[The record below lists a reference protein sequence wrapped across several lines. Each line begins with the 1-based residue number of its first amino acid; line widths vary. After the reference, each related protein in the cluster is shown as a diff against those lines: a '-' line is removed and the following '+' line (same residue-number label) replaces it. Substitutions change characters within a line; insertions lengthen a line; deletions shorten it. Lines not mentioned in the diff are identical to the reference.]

1 MRKFQFGA
9 LIFTLLLS
17 LGLFACGDDNETKTS
32 TAQPTAQAT
41 SQATSSAATQPP
53 AGTPAAASPTPVP
66 REGPKDVILATT
78 TSTQDTGL
86 LDVLVPMFE
95 DASGYNV
102 KVIAVGT
109 GQALAMGERGDA
121 DVMLVHAPAS
131 EKKIVDE
138 GVGLNR
144 RLVMHNDF
152 VLLGPSSDPAGVKG
166 TTKATEALTKIFD
179 TGASF
184 ISRGDD
190 SGTDKLEKALWKKA
204 NLDPK
209 GKSWYE
215 ETGQGMGASLQ
226 IANQRDAYIMS
237 DRGTFLASKS
247 LSLAIVLEGD
257 PGLLNVYSVM
267 EVNPDKFSLVNGPG
281 GKAFADFMVSDE
293 AQNVI
298 KDFGVDKYGQA
309 LFTPDAGKTYESL
322 GLATP
327 FG

>member
-1 MRKFQFGA
+1 MKKIRYGM
-9 LIFTLLLS
+9 LIVALLLS
-17 LGLFACGDDNETKTS
+17 VGVLACGSDSDNSKNTATPGTVATATTK
-32 TAQPTAQAT
+32 A
-41 SQATSSAATQPP
+41 AAT
-53 AGTPAAASPTPVP
+53 ASGTAAATGTPVVRS
-66 REGPKDVILATT
+66 GPKEIILATT

-86 LDVLVPMFE
+86 LDVLVPVFE
-95 DASGYNV
+95 KDSGYNV

-121 DVMLVHAPAS
+121 DVMLVHAPSS
-131 EKKIVDE
+131 EKKVVDE
-138 GVGLNR
+138 GVGLDR

-166 TTKATEALTKIFD
+166 TTLATDAFTNIYNK
-179 TGASF
+179 GASF

-226 IANQRDAYIMS
+226 VANQRDAYIMS

-247 LSLAIVLEGD
+247 LSLVIVLEGD

-267 EVNPDKFSLVNGPG
+267 QVNPEKFSLVNGPG

-293 AQNVI
+293 AQSII
-298 KDFGVDKYGQA
+298 KDFGTDKYGQA
-309 LFTPDAGKTYESL
+309 LFTADAGKTYEEV

>member
-1 MRKFQFGA
+1 MKKIRFGM
-9 LIFTLLLS
+9 LIVALLLS
-17 LGLFACGDDNETKTS
+17 VGLLACGSDNDNSKSTATPLAAATS
-32 TAQPTAQAT
+32 TPKA
-41 SQATSSAATQPP
+41 AAT
-53 AGTPAAASPTPVP
+53 ASGTAAATGTPVVRS
-66 REGPKDVILATT
+66 GPKEIILATT

-86 LDVLVPMFE
+86 LDILVPAFE
-95 DASGYNV
+95 KDGGYNV

-121 DVMLVHAPAS
+121 DVMLVHAPSS
-131 EKKIVDE
+131 EKKLVDE
-138 GVGLNR
+138 GVGLDR

-152 VLLGPSSDPAGVKG
+152 VLLGAESDPAGVKG
-166 TTKATEALTKIFD
+166 TTKATDALTSIFNK
-179 TGASF
+179 GAAF

-209 GKSWYE
+209 GKSWYD

-226 IANQRDAYIMS
+226 VANQRDAYIMS

-247 LSLAIVLEGD
+247 LSLIVVLEGD
-257 PGLLNVYSVM
+257 PALLNVYSVM
-267 EVNPDKFSLVNGPG
+267 QVNPEKFSLVNGAG

-293 AQNVI
+293 AQSII
-298 KDFGVDKYGQA
+298 KDFGVDKYGKA
-309 LFTPDAGKTYESL
+309 LFTPDAGKTYEEI

>member
-1 MRKFQFGA
+1 MKHLRLGLLFIA
-9 LIFTLLLS
+9 LLLS
-17 LGLFACGDDNETKTS
+17 MGLMACGGGTKKTGETT
-32 TAQPTAQAT
+32 PQAT
-41 SQATSSAATQPP
+41 AAT
-53 AGTPAAASPTPVP
+53 TPAASATTAGTVAPSPTPVP

-86 LDVLVPMFE
+86 LDVLVPEFE
-95 DASGYNV
+95 KETGYNL

-121 DVMLVHAPAS
+121 DVMLVHAPSS
-131 EKKIVDE
+131 EKKVVDE
-138 GVGLNR
+138 GVGLDR

-152 VLLGPSSDPAGVKG
+152 VLLGPASDPAGVKG
-166 TTKATEALTKIFD
+166 MTNAVDALTKIYNA
-179 TGASF
+179 GSSF

-204 NLDPK
+204 NLDPQ

-237 DRGTFLASKS
+237 DRGTFLASQN
-247 LSLAIVLEGD
+247 LSLGIVVEGD
-257 PGLLNVYSVM
+257 PALLNVYSVM
-267 EVNPDKFSLVNGPG
+267 QVNPDKFSLVNGPG
-281 GKAFADFMVSDE
+281 GKAFADFMVSDT
-293 AQNVI
+293 AQNII
-298 KDFGVDKYGQA
+298 KDFGVDKYGQP
-309 LFTPDAGKTYESL
+309 LFTADAGKTYEEV

>member
-1 MRKFQFGA
+1 MKRLRFGMLIAA
-9 LIFTLLLS
+9 LALS
-17 LGLFACGDDNETKTS
+17 FGLAACGGDNGSDKVTSQPTSAVTTAASS
-32 TAQPTAQAT
+32 TA
-41 SQATSSAATQPP
+41 PP
-53 AGTPAAASPTPVP
+53 SGTPAAATGTPVV

-95 DASGYNV
+95 EDSGYNV

-121 DVMLVHAPAS
+121 DVMLVHAPSS
-131 EKKIVDE
+131 EKKLVDA
-138 GVGLNR
+138 GVGIDR

-152 VLLGPSSDPAGVKG
+152 VLLGPESDPAGVKG
-166 TTKATEALTKIFD
+166 TTTGVDALTKIFD
-179 TGASF
+179 KGAAF

-226 IANQRDAYIMS
+226 VANQRDAYIVA

-247 LSLAIVLEGD
+247 LSLVIVLEGD
-257 PGLLNVYSVM
+257 PALLNVYSVM
-267 EVNPDKFSLVNGPG
+267 QVNPEKFDLVNGPG

>member
-1 MRKFQFGA
+1 MKKLRFGM
-9 LIFTLLLS
+9 LIVALLLA
-17 LGLFACGDDNETKTS
+17 LGLVACGSDNKTDTGNGSVTPQAVATS
-32 TAQPTAQAT
+32 TPQAATPSGTAAAATPTA
-41 SQATSSAATQPP
+41 
-53 AGTPAAASPTPVP
+53 VV

-86 LDVLVPMFE
+86 LDVLVPVFE
-95 DASGYNV
+95 TDSGYNV

-121 DVMLVHAPAS
+121 DVMLVHAPSS
-131 EKKIVDE
+131 EKKLVDE
-138 GVGLNR
+138 GVGLDR

-166 TTKATEALTKIFD
+166 TTLATDALTKIFNK
-179 TGASF
+179 GAAF

-226 IANQRDAYIMS
+226 VANQKDAYIMS

-247 LSLAIVLEGD
+247 LSLTIVLEGD

-267 EVNPDKFSLVNGPG
+267 EVNPEKFSLVNGAG
-281 GKAFADFMVSDE
+281 GKAFADFVVSDK
-293 AQNVI
+293 AQSII
-298 KDFGVDKYGQA
+298 KDFGIDKYGQA
-309 LFTPDAGKTYESL
+309 LFTPDAGKTYESI